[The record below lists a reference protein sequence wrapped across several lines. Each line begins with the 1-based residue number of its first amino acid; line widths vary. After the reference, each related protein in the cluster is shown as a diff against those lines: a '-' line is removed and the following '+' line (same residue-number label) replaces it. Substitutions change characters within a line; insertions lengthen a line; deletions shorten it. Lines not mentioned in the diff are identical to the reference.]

1 MRNKKVLALVVLAVF
16 MLTMVVGCS
25 SKAANKDAAVPDT
38 IKIGVFEP
46 MTGEKAAGGE
56 QTVEGIKL
64 ANELYPEVLGKKV
77 EVIYTDNKSDK
88 AEAKNAVTRLIQSDK
103 VVAIIGSY
111 GSALSMAAGDTVKQ
125 SKVPAVGCSPTNPLV
140 TEGNEYYFRVCFID
154 PFQGTVMA
162 KYAVNEKK
170 AKTAAIIRNASDDYS
185 VGLCKFFEDAFKEL
199 TGNPNAVIATLDYQ
213 TGSQDYT
220 AQLTSIKQK
229 NPDIIFAPGNYGD
242 GALMV
247 KQARGMG
254 IKQPFLGGDTW
265 EAPEF
270 IQIGG
275 AAVEGVVFSTHY
287 SKDAAAVTDM
297 SKTFVEK
304 YKAKYSKEPNTFAAL
319 GFDAYMVILDAITK
333 GNSADSVKIRDT
345 LAATKDFKG
354 ATGII
359 TLDENRNATKSAV
372 ILEVKDGAFKYLT
385 TVNP

>member
-1 MRNKKVLALVVLAVF
+1 MKKGLALMVLAVF
-16 MLTMVVGCS
+16 MLTMVAGCG
-25 SKAANKDAAVPDT
+25 SKAANKDAAAPEV

-64 ANELYPEVLGKKV
+64 ANELYADVLGKKV
-77 EVIYTDNKSDK
+77 EVVYTDNKSDK

-125 SKVPAVGCSPTNPLV
+125 AKVPAVGCSPTNPLV
-140 TEGNEYYFRVCFID
+140 TQGNEYYFRVCFID

-185 VGLCKFFEDAFKEL
+185 VGLCKYFQDAFVKL
-199 TGNPNAVIATLDYQ
+199 SGNPNAILTTLDYQ
-213 TGSQDYT
+213 NGSQDFT
-220 AQLTSIKQK
+220 AQLTTIKQK

-242 GALMV
+242 GALMI
-247 KQARGMG
+247 KQARGMD

-275 AAVEGVVFSTHY
+275 AAVEGVAFSTHY

-304 YKAKYSKEPNTFAAL
+304 YKAKYNKEPNAFAAL
-319 GFDAYMVILDAITK
+319 GFDAYMVILDAIK
-333 GNSADSVKIRDT
+333 RADSADSVKVRDA
-345 LAATKDFKG
+345 LATTKDFQG

-359 TLDENRNATKSAV
+359 TLDANRDASKSAV
-372 ILEVKDGAFKYLT
+372 ILEVNGGAFKYLT